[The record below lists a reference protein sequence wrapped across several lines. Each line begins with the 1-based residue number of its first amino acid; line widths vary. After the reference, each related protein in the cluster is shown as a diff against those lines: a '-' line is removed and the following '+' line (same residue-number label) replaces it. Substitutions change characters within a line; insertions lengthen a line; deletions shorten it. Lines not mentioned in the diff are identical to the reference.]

1 MKIDYF
7 VRETAGNL
15 WRNISITLASV
26 LTVSVTLM
34 MLGGGIIVRNGVA
47 NATERWEGGIEF
59 VIFLNPDSSQD
70 QIDSIGGDLEES
82 PAIKS
87 FEYFDQE
94 AAYEEFK
101 ELFADSPEFIESVTP
116 EVLPPS
122 YRVVPVDKEARAVT
136 DLGRQFEA
144 KAGVREIIFASESI
158 EAVQEVAR
166 KINLIIL
173 LVAGFL
179 GVAAAL
185 LIVNTV
191 RMAVLARR
199 REIEVQKLVG
209 ATNWFI
215 RVPFMLEGLVQGVVG
230 GAVAVVGLFL
240 FEKFVLADLFPQ
252 DIPLVAGF
260 DVTGGELIGVYI
272 IVLGGGALMGALAAG
287 IAVTRFLDV

>member
-1 MKIDYF
+1 MKVDYF

-15 WRNISITLASV
+15 WRNISITFASI

-34 MLGGGIIVRNGVA
+34 MLGGGIIIQDGVA

-59 VIFLNPDSSQD
+59 VIFLNPDSSEEQV
-70 QIDSIGGDLEES
+70 DSIGGDLGES
-82 PAIKS
+82 PAIQS
-87 FEYFDQE
+87 FEFFDQE

-116 EVLPPS
+116 DVLPPS
-122 YRVVPVDKEARAVT
+122 YRVVPVDKEANAVA
-136 DLGRQFEA
+136 DLGSQFKS
-144 KAGVREIIFASESI
+144 KAGVREIIFASETI
-158 EAVQEVAR
+158 AEVQQLAD
-166 KINLIIL
+166 KINLIIFI
-173 LVAGFL
+173 VSSFL

-215 RVPFMLEGLVQGVVG
+215 RVPFMLEGLIQGVVG
-230 GAVAVVGLFL
+230 GGVAVVGLFL
-240 FEKFVLADLFPQ
+240 FEKFVLADLFS
-252 DIPLVAGF
+252 DNIPLVSGF
-260 DVTGGELIGVYI
+260 NVTSGELFSVYI
-272 IVLGGGALMGALAAG
+272 VVLVGGALMGALAAG